1 MPNYAAVTIVGH
13 LGRDPETK
21 YSQAGTAIT
30 KFAIATSRKNGQG
43 AETTTWWRC
52 TCLGKRGENIT
63 QYVKK
68 GDPILVQGEP
78 SLQEYTAK
86 DGTPKSSLEVLVND
100 FSFIKGRRDSA
111 SDYQPAP
118 AQATNYGPPAST
130 SSFDDDI
137 PF

>member
-21 YSQAGTAIT
+21 FSQSGTAIT

-43 AETTTWWRC
+43 TETTTWWRC
-52 TCLGKRGENIT
+52 TSLGKRGEIIA
-63 QYVKK
+63 QYFKK

-78 SLQEYTAK
+78 SLQEYTAG
-86 DGTPKSSLEVLVND
+86 DGALKNSLEVLVND
-100 FSFIKGRRDSA
+100 FSFIKGKRDSG
-111 SDYQPAP
+111 DDQPAP
-118 AQATNYGPPAST
+118 DKGQGYGKPAST